1 MARCWWFGGNMT
13 NEEIR
18 KNLLDTYNVLLRIKA
33 EEKGVNKEL
42 ERQILLIKI
51 KLSSFLPT
59 ECHESRNPLFLT
71 ENLLTKDE

>member
-1 MARCWWFGGNMT
+1 MT

-51 KLSSFLPT
+51 KLSSVSTDRVL
-59 ECHESRNPLFLT
+59 
-71 ENLLTKDE
+71 